1 MHAQPGTR
9 PRVLLIRFSS
19 IGDIVLT
26 TPVIRSLREAH
37 PDWELHLLVKP
48 GMEAALGANPRLDRI
63 HRWRGAE
70 TLRELKQLKFNH
82 ILDLQHSLRSLRV
95 RLALGVPASV
105 FPKYNLEK
113 YLLVR
118 FKRSL
123 RPIPHVVFRYAETLR
138 PLGVA
143 LDGGGLEF
151 FVPPEAEAEAAAQ
164 FSAWGLDRQG
174 PVLAVVLG
182 AAHRTKR
189 WPAAHFAELIRLR
202 GGPVLLLG
210 GADARAD
217 ADAILAQVQAPLADG
232 VGRFSLAVSA
242 ALMRRCG
249 AVLTHDTGMMHIA
262 AAFGMQ
268 VFSLWGS
275 TVPAFGMTPFR
286 TESVLLE
293 HPGLGCRPC
302 SKLGHPAC
310 PLGHFRCMQE
320 LAPQQVLRA
329 LGKS

>member
-1 MHAQPGTR
+1 MRLRPGIR
-9 PRVLLIRFSS
+9 PRILLIRFSS

-37 PDWELHLLVKP
+37 PDWELHMLVKP

-70 TLRELKQLKFNH
+70 TLRELKRLDFSH
-82 ILDLQHSLRSLRV
+82 ILDLQHNLRSLRV
-95 RLALGVPASV
+95 RLALGAPASV

-138 PLGVA
+138 PLGAA
-143 LDGGGLEF
+143 LDAGGLEF
-151 FVPPEAEAEAAAQ
+151 FVPPEAEAEADAQ
-164 FSAWGLDRQG
+164 FRAWGLDRQG

-182 AAHRTKR
+182 ATYRTKR
-189 WPAAHFAELIRLR
+189 WPPAHFAELIRLR

-210 GADARAD
+210 GPDARAD
-217 ADAILAQVQAPLADG
+217 ADAILAQAPAADG
-232 VGRFSLAVSA
+232 VGQFSLAVSA
-242 ALMRRCG
+242 ALMRRCS

-268 VFSLWGS
+268 IYSLWGS

-286 TESVLLE
+286 TGHAVLE
-293 HPGLGCRPC
+293 NQGLGCRPC
-302 SKLGHPAC
+302 SKLGHDAC
-310 PLGHFRCMQE
+310 PLGHFRCME
-320 LAPQQVLRA
+320 DLRPQDVLLRMRE
-329 LGKS
+329 S